1 MTWVGLIII
10 RNKKVLMVQEDDIDF
25 LVFPGGGMEGGES
38 REDTLQREILEELGT
53 KPINYRML
61 LETDLPAKAEGIMIH
76 FVVYIGKVEGRLK
89 LGEDIQGVKWVDTNY
104 LNKDYTVGHLAS
116 MSVLPHLK
124 SIGLIN

>member
-1 MTWVGLIII
+1 MTWVGLSII

-104 LNKDYTVGHLAS
+104 LNKEGEYG
-116 MSVLPHLK
+116 K
-124 SIGLIN
+124 RK